1 MPAMIPVNSSIDKVF
16 DDMLSTFNQI
26 QAIPQS
32 GLSYQ
37 VKESADQHSVILEV
51 EVPGVDPDSVKVDAK
66 GRAIV
71 VECPRGSTYVT
82 VGSRLNLEG
91 ITASIKW
98 GLLTVLIPR
107 RDSKSVSISVA
118 KEDWNGRGFGPS
130 FAWGHSEFTPHT
142 TRYNK
147 NEHHTKSKWL

>member
-1 MPAMIPVNSSIDKVF
+1 MIPVNASIDKVF
-16 DDMLSTFNQI
+16 DEMFSTFNQI
-26 QAIPQS
+26 QTIPQS

-82 VGSRLNLEG
+82 VGSRLDLDG

-98 GLLTVLIPR
+98 GLLTVNIPR
-107 RDSKSVSISVA
+107 RDSKSVSISVS
-118 KEDWNGRGFGPS
+118 KED
-130 FAWGHSEFTPHT
+130 
-142 TRYNK
+142 
-147 NEHHTKSKWL
+147 